1 MFYTIKV
8 VLDCQITYI
17 FKYARVMPEHSNSD
31 KVTFSRRCVGGNDL
45 DCGLGGRG
53 GGGGGWFSVWPP
65 LARREPV
72 SIAFRRLHFAQ
83 FTSSAEWR
91 NIDGS
96 GAVSDRMTQTVI
108 K

>member
-1 MFYTIKV
+1 

-17 FKYARVMPEHSNSD
+17 FKYARVIPEHRNSD
-31 KVTFSRRCVGGNDL
+31 EVTFSCRCVGGNDL
-45 DCGLGGRG
+45 DCCWG
-53 GGGGGWFSVWPP
+53 GGGGGWSSVWPP

-72 SIAFRRLHFAQ
+72 RIAFRRLHCAQ